1 MGTKGMVT
9 AALLPAM
16 GCVSLAACEGHASKS
31 LAWAIDNGESVEV
44 SVDLGGG
51 HDLSPRGS
59 QSEVTHDGETVVNGF
74 FADGE
79 GYEARMAAIADEGDH
94 GLIDPRT
101 VAWGHGG
108 EHSRIVRVGDD
119 SCVVMGSVAGADEA
133 DAAYAAIT
141 IREG

>member
-1 MGTKGMVT
+1 MVT

-16 GCVSLAACEGHASKS
+16 ACVPLAACEGHASKS
-31 LAWAIDNGESVEV
+31 LAWVI
-44 SVDLGGG
+44 
-51 HDLSPRGS
+51 
-59 QSEVTHDGETVVNGF
+59 
-74 FADGE
+74 ADGE

-94 GLIDPRT
+94 GRIDPRT

-133 DAAYAAIT
+133 DAAYAAIA